1 MPASSNP
8 HWRANIFTC
17 SALIPIADPGYPIS
31 ILEPLLLDFENVYVQ
46 RGERYALKG
55 LTLKVKAGEHVAV
68 LGPNGSGKSTLLK
81 LLTRECY
88 PLLRPETRMSIF
100 GQSNWNIFDL
110 RAQIGIVSNDLM
122 AQCTREI
129 TGRELVLSG
138 FFGSIGLW
146 PNQHVTPEMEASA
159 QEAMHQLEAAEL
171 AGRWM
176 DELSSGEARRLL
188 IARAL
193 IHNPST
199 LVLDEPTTSLDLAA
213 QREMRDQ
220 LRKLAASGVGLL
232 LVTHHLEELIP
243 EIDRVVLLR
252 KGSVYLDGS
261 KEDVLNSSHLS
272 ALFGVEVDLSVKDGY
287 YRPW

>member
-1 MPASSNP
+1 
-8 HWRANIFTC
+8 
-17 SALIPIADPGYPIS
+17 
-31 ILEPLLLDFENVYVQ
+31 V
-46 RGERYALKG
+46 
-55 LTLKVKAGEHVAV
+55 KVNAGEHVAV

-88 PLLRPETRMSIF
+88 PLLRPETRLSIL
-100 GQSNWNIFDL
+100 GQPDWNIFDL
-110 RAQIGIVSNDLM
+110 RSQIGIISNDLM
-122 AQCTREI
+122 TQCTRDI

-146 PNQHVTPEMEASA
+146 PNQHVTPEMEQSA
-159 QEAMHQLEAAEL
+159 EKAMAQLEVAEL
-171 AGRWM
+171 AGRWV

-213 QREMRDQ
+213 QREMRDH

-243 EIDRVVLLR
+243 EIERVVMLR
-252 KGSVYLDGS
+252 KGSVYVDGL
-261 KEDVLNSSHLS
+261 KEDVLSSANLS
-272 ALFGVEVDLSVKDGY
+272 ALFGVEVDLSLRDGY

>member
-1 MPASSNP
+1 
-8 HWRANIFTC
+8 
-17 SALIPIADPGYPIS
+17 LK
-31 ILEPLLLDFENVYVQ
+31 PLLLDFENVYVQ
-46 RGERYALKG
+46 RGQRYALQA
-55 LTLKVKAGEHVAV
+55 LTLKVKPGEHVAV

-88 PLLRPETRMSIF
+88 PLLRPETRLSIL
-100 GQSNWNIFDL
+100 GQTDWNIFDL
-110 RAQIGIVSNDLM
+110 RSQIGIVSNDLM
-122 AQCTREI
+122 TQCTRDI

-146 PNQHVTPEMEASA
+146 PNQHVTPEMERLAE
-159 QEAMHQLEAAEL
+159 EAMGQLEVAEL
-171 AGRWM
+171 AGRWV

-213 QREMRDQ
+213 QREMREH
-220 LRKLAASGVGLL
+220 LRRLAAGGVGLL

-243 EIDRVVLLR
+243 EVERVVMLR
-252 KGSVYLDGS
+252 KGSVYVDGP
-261 KEDVLNSSHLS
+261 KEDVLSSANLS
-272 ALFGVEVDLSVKDGY
+272 ALFGVEVDLSLRDGY

>member
-1 MPASSNP
+1 VPLNKTATLV
-8 HWRANIFTC
+8 F
-17 SALIPIADPGYPIS
+17 
-31 ILEPLLLDFENVYVQ
+31 ILTSLLLDFQNVFVC
-46 RGERYALKG
+46 RNGRHALNG
-55 LTLKVKAGEHVAV
+55 LTLRIHAGEHVAI

-88 PLLRPETRMSIF
+88 PLLRPESRLQIL
-100 GQSNWNIFDL
+100 GQDNWNIFDL
-110 RAQIGIVSNDLM
+110 RYQLGIVSNDLM
-122 AQCTREI
+122 AQCSRDI

-146 PNQHVTPEMEASA
+146 PNHHVTPDMEEVAAGAMA
-159 QEAMHQLEAAEL
+159 QLGVAGL
-171 AGRWM
+171 ANRWV

-213 QREMRDQ
+213 QREMRHH
-220 LRKLAASGVGLL
+220 LRTLANSGVAVL
-232 LVTHHLEELIP
+232 LVTHHLEEVIP

-252 KGSVYLDGS
+252 AGRVFADGT
-261 KEDVLNSSHLS
+261 KVDLINSNHLS
-272 ALFGVEVDLSVKDGY
+272 ELFGVPVQVREHEGF
-287 YRPW
+287 YRAW

>member
-1 MPASSNP
+1 M
-8 HWRANIFTC
+8 
-17 SALIPIADPGYPIS
+17 
-31 ILEPLLLDFENVYVQ
+31 EPLLLDFENVYVQ

-88 PLLRPETRMSIF
+88 PLLRPETRLSIF
-100 GQSNWNIFDL
+100 GQSNWNIFEL
-110 RAQIGIVSNDLM
+110 RSQIGIVSNDLM
-122 AQCTREI
+122 TQCTRDI

-146 PNQHVTPEMEASA
+146 PNQHPTPEMERSA
-159 QEAMHQLEAAEL
+159 QLAMEQLEVAEL

-213 QREMRDQ
+213 QREMREQ
-220 LRKLAASGVGLL
+220 LRKLAAGGVGLL

-261 KEDVLNSSHLS
+261 KKDVLNSAHLS
-272 ALFGVEVDLSVKDGY
+272 ALFGVEVDLSIKDGY

>member
-1 MPASSNP
+1 
-8 HWRANIFTC
+8 
-17 SALIPIADPGYPIS
+17 LK
-31 ILEPLLLDFENVYVQ
+31 PLLLDFENVYVQ
-46 RGERYALKG
+46 RGERYALKA
-55 LTLKVKAGEHVAV
+55 LTLKVQAGEHVAV

-88 PLLRPETRMSIF
+88 PLLRPETRLAIF
-100 GQSNWNIFDL
+100 GQPNWNIFDL
-110 RAQIGIVSNDLM
+110 RSQIGIVSNDLM
-122 AQCTREI
+122 TQCTRDI
-129 TGRELVLSG
+129 KGRELVLSG

-146 PNQHVTPEMEASA
+146 PNQHPTPEMERLA
-159 QEAMHQLEAAEL
+159 QESMEQLEVAEL
-171 AGRWM
+171 AERWV

-213 QREMRDQ
+213 QKEMREH

-232 LVTHHLEELIP
+232 LVTHHIEELIP
-243 EIDRVVLLR
+243 EIERVVMLR
-252 KGSVYLDGS
+252 KGSVYVDGR
-261 KEDVLNSSHLS
+261 KEDVLNPAHLS
-272 ALFGVEVDLSVKDGY
+272 ALFGVDVELSIRDGY

>member
-1 MPASSNP
+1 
-8 HWRANIFTC
+8 
-17 SALIPIADPGYPIS
+17 
-31 ILEPLLLDFENVYVQ
+31 LEPLLLDFENVYVQ
-46 RGERYALKG
+46 RGERYALKA

-88 PLLRPETRMSIF
+88 PLLRPETRLSIF
-100 GQSNWNIFDL
+100 GQSSWNIFDL
-110 RAQIGIVSNDLM
+110 RSQIGIVSNDLM
-122 AQCTREI
+122 AQCTRDI

-159 QEAMHQLEAAEL
+159 QGAMEQLEVSEL
-171 AGRWM
+171 AGRWI

-213 QREMRDQ
+213 QREMREH

-243 EIDRVVLLR
+243 EIDRVVMLR

-261 KEDVLNSSHLS
+261 KEDVLSSAHLS
-272 ALFGVEVDLSVKDGY
+272 ALFGVEVDLSIKDGY